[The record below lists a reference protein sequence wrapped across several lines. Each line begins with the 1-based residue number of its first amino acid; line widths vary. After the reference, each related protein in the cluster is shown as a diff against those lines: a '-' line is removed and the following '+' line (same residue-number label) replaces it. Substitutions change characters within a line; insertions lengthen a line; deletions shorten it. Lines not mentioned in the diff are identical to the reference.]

1 MEKHSAIYIE
11 APQWPVYF
19 TENVFAGNVGVFGG
33 AISINTPTFKNST
46 DFRLRRLQ
54 KIATAAGLG
63 TVKSLDFA
71 DTTGMEVW
79 NDVENQPVVVIYNNR
94 FENNQ
99 AYLSGNAIY
108 ARYTR

>member
-1 MEKHSAIYIE
+1 
-11 APQWPVYF
+11 
-19 TENVFAGNVGVFGG
+19 
-33 AISINTPTFKNST
+33 
-46 DFRLRRLQ
+46 
-54 KIATAAGLG
+54 
-63 TVKSLDFA
+63 
-71 DTTGMEVW
+71 MEVW